1 MAGRS
6 VRSRPPANDQNGM
19 SSGSGATRTS
29 RELERQIRT
38 QAFRRRDVR
47 TTKVSAALTQM
58 HPAAID
64 EFKNA
69 YSFEFLDLKGGH
81 SEADLHGA
89 LLRDLGRF
97 ITGLVQALVT
107 CHDAW

>member
-1 MAGRS
+1 
-6 VRSRPPANDQNGM
+6 
-19 SSGSGATRTS
+19 
-29 RELERQIRT
+29 
-38 QAFRRRDVR
+38 
-47 TTKVSAALTQM
+47 M